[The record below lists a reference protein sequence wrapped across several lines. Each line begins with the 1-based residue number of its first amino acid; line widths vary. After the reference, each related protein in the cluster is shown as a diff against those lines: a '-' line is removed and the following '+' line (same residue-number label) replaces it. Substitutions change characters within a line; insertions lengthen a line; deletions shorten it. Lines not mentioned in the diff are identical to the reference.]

1 MIVGD
6 GEHSILL
13 GGDRLKQSIKNEHLV
28 WGIEV
33 PGGFICQYQLGTQK
47 KRAANG
53 HPLLFTVG
61 EFGGMM
67 VHAGGYPELYGE
79 LAGSFLDF
87 TGQLEG

>member
-6 GEHSILL
+6 GEHSSLL
-13 GGDRLKQSIKNEHLV
+13 GGDRLKQSIKNERLV
-28 WGIEV
+28 SGIEV
-33 PGGFICQYQLGTQK
+33 SGGFICQYQLGTQEK
-47 KRAANG
+47 CAANG

-67 VHAGGYPELYGE
+67 VRAGRYPELSGK
-79 LAGSFLDF
+79 LAGFLLDF